1 MISQSKGIG
10 FYFHAWIAREHTKTV
25 KNCAQPSMANNNV
38 FEFVVVLR
46 KNYNLSGLGFDLLG
60 KQGFPHIIYD
70 VTDSHNNQVI

>member
-1 MISQSKGIG
+1 
-10 FYFHAWIAREHTKTV
+10 
-25 KNCAQPSMANNNV
+25 MANNNV